1 MTQHTQK
8 QWLEINKMQKNGWL
22 IEVRSSDGV
31 LIHSA
36 PKTSM
41 SIKTKKANAKLIA
54 AAPDLLEMLQY
65 SLRVLKFLLDEKS
78 EIDLKNKYFSF
89 IEFELKIKET
99 IADAKGDL
107 S

>member
-8 QWLEINKMQKNGWL
+8 QWLEINKMHKGGWT
-22 IEVRSSDGV
+22 IEVRSLDGV

-54 AAPDLLEMLQY
+54 AAPDLLEMLTY
-65 SLRVLKFLLDEKS
+65 SSRVLKFLLDEKS
-78 EIDLKNKYFSF
+78 EFDLKNKYFAF
-89 IEFELKIKET
+89 IEFELKIKQT
-99 IADAKGDL
+99 ISDATGDL
-107 S
+107 V

>member
-8 QWLEINKMQKNGWL
+8 QWLEISKMQKNGWT

-54 AAPDLLEMLQY
+54 HAPDLLRMLESSSQ
-65 SLRVLKFLLDEKS
+65 VLKLLMDEKADLVLQHHS
-78 EIDLKNKYFSF
+78 ELLRLQVDIKLTILKATG
-89 IEFELKIKET
+89 EL
-99 IADAKGDL
+99 
-107 S
+107 